1 LEVPGNPS
9 YVLQYSSYGG
19 SYSALPGTFPIT
31 IQATKS
37 DGNPSSTILETE
49 QQIEFKFEDIY
60 LVPGF
65 NVTSGGSLG
74 DGVLDPPWEPVS
86 FVNPQSGGSF
96 NKLLRL
102 KDLYD
107 PASFDTT
114 TLTWKDILFQGN
126 TLIGNYNNTTNI
138 EPEAIFISTP

>member
-1 LEVPGNPS
+1 
-9 YVLQYSSYGG
+9 
-19 SYSALPGTFPIT
+19 
-31 IQATKS
+31 
-37 DGNPSSTILETE
+37 
-49 QQIEFKFEDIY
+49 
-60 LVPGF
+60 
-65 NVTSGGSLG
+65 
-74 DGVLDPPWEPVS
+74 
-86 FVNPQSGGSF
+86 
-96 NKLLRL
+96 LRL